1 LVVYQ
6 VYPRSFQDSDGDGVG
21 DLRGIAARLDHLAWL
36 GVDALWLSPIYPSP
50 MADGGYDVADHTAV
64 DPRFGT
70 LADFDALVAR
80 AHALGLRVLLDVVP
94 CHTSIEHPWFRDHP
108 ERYVF
113 SPVDGPPNNW
123 RATFGGPAWSED
135 PRGRGW
141 YLHSFYPEQP
151 DLDWRHPAVAA
162 QIGAALRFWRARG
175 VDGFR
180 LDALQQLL
188 KDPELRDD
196 PVAAAPFPFPLDPDY
211 ATLEHRHSSDAPDTP
226 AALAALRAGAG
237 ADALLVGEVFLPTAR
252 VLRYLEHLD
261 GAFCFEL
268 FFAGWEAPALAAAI
282 GAAAADGRLA
292 WVLANHD
299 FPRLATRVG
308 AAHVRAAALLLLT
321 LPGTA
326 FVYQGDEIGQHD
338 GPPPDAAAAGRGG
351 AGRDRAGRDA
361 CRRPVQWDAS
371 PEGGFTTG
379 TPWLA
384 PLDPER
390 RNVAAQREDQGSLLH
405 LYRALLAARRSLRG
419 PVTELRACDGVLS
432 FRRGAH
438 RVAVNTGRQE
448 RPAPHAERV
457 VVATHGGAP
466 DDVLK
471 PGAAVLLA
479 V

>member
-21 DLRGIAARLDHLAWL
+21 DLRGITARLDHLAWL

-70 LADFDALVAR
+70 LADLDALVAR
-80 AHALGLRVLLDVVP
+80 AHALGLKVLLDVVP
-94 CHTSIEHPWFRDHP
+94 CHTSIEHPWFREHP
-108 ERYVF
+108 ERYIF

-123 RATFGGPAWSED
+123 RGTFGGGAWSPD
-135 PRGRGW
+135 PHGRGW

-151 DLDWRHPAVAA
+151 DLDWRHPAVARE
-162 QIGAALRFWRARG
+162 IGAALAFWRARG

-188 KDPELRDD
+188 KDPALRDD
-196 PVAAAPFPFPLDPDY
+196 PVATAPFPFPVDAGY
-211 ATLEHRHSSDAPDTP
+211 AALEHRHSSDAPDTP
-226 AALAALRAGAG
+226 VALAALRAAAGAG
-237 ADALLVGEVFLPTAR
+237 ALLVGEVFLPAPR
-252 VLRYLEHLD
+252 VRRYLEHLD
-261 GAFCFEL
+261 TAFCFEL
-268 FFAGWEAPALAAAI
+268 FFAAWEAEALAAAI
-282 GAAAADGRLA
+282 DSASRAGDLA

-326 FVYQGDEIGQHD
+326 FVYQGDEIGLED
-338 GPPPDAAAAGRGG
+338 GPPPEAAGPGS
-351 AGRDRAGRDA
+351 DRAGRDA

-371 PEGGFTTG
+371 PGGGFTTG

-390 RNVAAQREDQGSLLH
+390 RNVADQRADPASLLC
-405 LYRALLAARRSLRG
+405 LYRTLLAARLSLRG
-419 PVTELRACDGVLS
+419 PVADLCARDGVLS
-432 FRRGAH
+432 FRRGGH
-438 RVAVNTGRQE
+438 RVAVNTGAQE
-448 RPAPHAERV
+448 RPLPCSGAL
-457 VVATHGGAP
+457 VVATHATAP
-466 DDVLK
+466 DGVIP
-471 PGAAVLLA
+471 PGAAVLMA